1 MSQLILK
8 HPDFQPENVKFD
20 TVEVHAG
27 EPRDTYGSL
36 IPPTSSHSSKIS
48 FTSPRLPIG
57 N

>member
-27 EPRDTYGSL
+27 EPA
-36 IPPTSSHSSKIS
+36 IPTVP
-48 FTSPRLPIG
+48 
-57 N
+57 

>member
-36 IPPTSSHSSKIS
+36 IQ
-48 FTSPRLPIG
+48 IG
-57 N
+57 RAHV

>member
-36 IPPTSSHSSKIS
+36 IPPI
-48 FTSPRLPIG
+48 
-57 N
+57 